1 MGMAKKY
8 FEASASRAGAA
19 AVVLLLA
26 TASACTTSSHVDSGN
41 NIETHGASQAGTATP
56 TAQPKKRVVDA
67 EAVEVMGTG
76 GMLVAGRLPHGQRTQ
91 IWHCAAL
98 TDISQCQDVGPP
110 GLSRS
115 DYVDAMATFGRNT
128 YWVLTINPDR
138 QRSSIHI
145 TTNGGRSWVQHAAPS
160 HGLAAGSQGTIQVF
174 GEGQALLTQYTA
186 NGPIA
191 QQYRTDDAGAAW
203 QRAGEINLN

>member
-8 FEASASRAGAA
+8 SEARPSRAGAA
-19 AVVLLLA
+19 ALVLLLA
-26 TASACTTSSHVDSGN
+26 TATSCTTSSHVDSGN
-41 NIETHGASQAGTATP
+41 NIETHGASEAGTATP
-56 TAQPKKRVVDA
+56 TAQPKKRGVDA

-98 TDISQCQDVGPP
+98 SDISQCQDVGPP
-110 GLSRS
+110 ALSRS
-115 DYVDAMATFGRNT
+115 DYIDDMASFGRNT
-128 YWVLTINPDR
+128 YWVLTMNPDR

-145 TTNGGRSWVQHAAPS
+145 TTNGGRSWVQHAVPS

-174 GEGQALLTQYTA
+174 GERQALLTQYTA
-186 NGPIA
+186 NGPVA

-203 QRAGEINLN
+203 QRVGEINLN